1 VNETFKKG
9 ESSGGED
16 NADEKESCQEKGR
29 EKEIVHYNRYT
40 LWPSQ
45 NARRLFL

>member
-16 NADEKESCQEKGR
+16 NADEKESCQEKGSK
-29 EKEIVHYNRYT
+29 EEIVHYNRYT
-40 LWPSQ
+40 LWPSR
-45 NARRLFL
+45 NARRLFC